1 MELKS
6 YLAGTQARILAKV
19 ESLAQSEAEAATT
32 GAWSIDEI
40 LEHLAITERGILV
53 MSKRALRQQV
63 AGEAEL
69 AETAG
74 KLELIGERVAKRV
87 SRIEAPPRVR
97 PTGSLGI
104 WPASLTAFLESRA
117 KMIEM
122 AEQVSEEHDRRTLEH
137 PVLGKMTLRQ
147 WLWFTAAHS
156 ERHAAQIEDQLSGSD
171 DLGPRI

>member
-6 YLAGTQARILAKV
+6 YLAGTQASILAKV
-19 ESLAQSEAEAATT
+19 EGLTQQDAEAATT

-40 LEHLAITERGILV
+40 MEHLAITERSILV
-53 MSKRALRQQV
+53 LSKRTLTQPV

-74 KLELIGERVAKRV
+74 KLELIGEVAKRV
-87 SRIEAPPRVR
+87 SRIEAPVRVR
-97 PTGSLGI
+97 PSGSFGS
-104 WPASLTAFLESRA
+104 WPASRTAFLEARA
-117 KMIEM
+117 KLIEM
-122 AEQVSEEHDRRTLEH
+122 AEQVSHEHDLRTLDH

-156 ERHAAQIEDQLSGSD
+156 ERHAAQIEDQLSTMD
-171 DLGPRI
+171 QRGPQN